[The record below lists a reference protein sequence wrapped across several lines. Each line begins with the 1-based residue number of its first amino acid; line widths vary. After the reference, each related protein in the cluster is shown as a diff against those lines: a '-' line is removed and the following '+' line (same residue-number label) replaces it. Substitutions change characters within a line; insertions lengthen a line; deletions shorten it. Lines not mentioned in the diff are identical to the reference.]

1 VESTQASFSVSLR
14 HFGRALGGA
23 VAIAGALVLCGWIF
37 HVHVLKILVPGHASM
52 KANAALGMLLGG
64 LAVWLLA
71 PEPLPRAAR
80 RAGLALGLAVALLGL
95 GTTAEYLS
103 GVDLRLDQLLFRD
116 PVAGLHP
123 GRMSPSSAL
132 TLLLVGC
139 ALLLVDWET
148 RRGHRPSQMLALTAA
163 LLPLQAIVGY
173 TYGVEPAHAAGETGS
188 LTLHSGVGF
197 ALLCAAVLL
206 CRPESGFMR
215 VVSSAGP
222 VGFVA
227 RRLLLAVMLLPL
239 VLGWLLLVAGVGSGH
254 ETLLGASFMVV
265 SGIVAGGVVVWWNAS
280 TLLRME
286 DDRGHVEESLREQR
300 EWFRT
305 TLGSIA
311 DAVIACDLR
320 GRVTLMNAVAEGLTG
335 CSEPAAS
342 GRPLEEIF
350 KLHGPRGEPLARPV
364 QRVLEA
370 GVVQLPPR
378 SAIDGPAGEVPVE
391 GTAAPIRDRRG
402 RTAGVVLVFRD
413 MSERRRV
420 EEARAAIL
428 AREQA
433 ARSELERANRAKD
446 EFIATLSHELRTPLN
461 SVLGWARLLRLGK
474 LDGPSTAR
482 AVEAIERGATTQA
495 QMVDDLLDVSRIV
508 RGELR
513 LDVRPVEMVP
523 ILEAAIDTVR
533 PAAAAR
539 GIEIA
544 AAFPPH
550 GGAVAG
556 DAGRLQQVFW
566 NLLTNAVKFT
576 PDGGRVEVRL
586 GSADGRLVVRV
597 KDTGKGIDPEFLP
610 HVFERFRQADS
621 STTRVHGG
629 MGLGLAIVRHLVEAH
644 GGTVEGESP
653 GPGMGATFS
662 VSLPNVQ
669 ARSRPRA
676 EPARALLRAAAALSP
691 APALD
696 GLRVLIVDDDADTL
710 EVIRQLLEHA
720 GAAVHA
726 ANCVEDALRSLE
738 RHRPDV
744 LVSDIGMPGQD
755 GYSLIRRVR
764 ALPPER
770 GGLTPAAALTA
781 FTQTEHRQEA
791 LGAGYQL
798 YLAKP
803 IGPAELAAAVARL
816 AGRAAEPESQSA

>member
-1 VESTQASFSVSLR
+1 MDSDQASFGVSFR
-14 HFGRALGGA
+14 HFGRALGAA
-23 VAIAGALVLCGWIF
+23 VALAGALVLCGWLF
-37 HVHVLKILVPGHASM
+37 HLQALKTLAPGHASM

-64 LAVWLLA
+64 LAVWILA
-71 PEPLPRAAR
+71 PEPRSRGAR
-80 RAGLALGLAVALLGL
+80 RLGMALGLAVALLGL
-95 GTTAEYLS
+95 GTTAEY
-103 GVDLRLDQLLFRD
+103 VAVADLHLDQFLFQD
-116 PVAGLHP
+116 PVGDVHP
-123 GRMSPSSAL
+123 GRMAPSSAL

-139 ALLLVDWET
+139 ALVLLDWET
-148 RRGHRPSQMLALTAA
+148 RRGHRPAQMLALTAA
-163 LLPLQAIVGY
+163 LLPLQSIVGY
-173 TYGVEPAHAAGETGS
+173 TYGVEPPLVRGETGS
-188 LTLHSGVGF
+188 LTLHSGIGF
-197 ALLCAAVLL
+197 ALLCTAVLL

-215 VVSSAGP
+215 VVSSASP

-227 RRLLLAVMLLPL
+227 RRLLLAVVLLPL

-286 DDRGHVEESLREQR
+286 DDRGHVEETLREQR

-305 TLGSIA
+305 TIGSIA
-311 DAVIACDLR
+311 DAVIACDMR

-335 CSEPAAS
+335 CSEAGAA
-342 GRPLEEIF
+342 GRPLAEVF
-350 KLHGPRGEPLARPV
+350 RLHGPEGERLPHPAERALV
-364 QRVLEA
+364 D
-370 GVVQLPPR
+370 GVVKLPPR
-378 SAIDGPAGEVPVE
+378 AAIDGAAGEIPIE

-420 EEARAAIL
+420 EEARAAVL
-428 AREQA
+428 AREKA

-474 LDGPSTAR
+474 LDAPSTAR

-495 QMVDDLLDVSRIV
+495 QIVDDLLDVSRIV

-513 LDVRPVEMVP
+513 LDVRPLEIVP

-539 GIEIA
+539 DILITAVFA
-544 AAFPPH
+544 AQ
-550 GGAVAG
+550 GCAVSG

-586 GSADGRLVVRV
+586 RGADGRVLVEVQ
-597 KDTGKGIDPEFLP
+597 DTGKGIDAEFLP

-644 GGTVEGESP
+644 GGTVQGESP
-653 GPGMGATFS
+653 GQGLGATFT

-669 ARSRPRA
+669 LRPRPRA
-676 EPARALLRAAAALSP
+676 EAARPALRAAPEPGVPAALG
-691 APALD
+691 
-696 GLRVLIVDDDADTL
+696 GLRVLIVDDDPDTL
-710 EVIRQLLEHA
+710 EVVRQLLEQA
-720 GAAVHA
+720 GAVVSA
-726 ANCVEDALRSLE
+726 ARDVEGALRLLAQD
-738 RHRPDV
+738 RPDV
-744 LVSDIGMPGQD
+744 LVSDIGMPGED

-770 GGLTPAAALTA
+770 GGAIPAAALTA

-803 IGPAELAAAVARL
+803 IGPAELADAVARL
-816 AGRAAEPESQSA
+816 AGREAAARSA